1 MTTAEKVAAR
11 NASVGTDGGGHTT
24 ERKTRERL
32 SLVIERSF
40 LEGGEANGEA

>member
-1 MTTAEKVAAR
+1 MKTEKEMAAR